1 MGMTKAF
8 YFIRNRKQTQ
18 EELEQQLNGFKAVMQ
33 QYCIEDLR
41 IYYGRG
47 LGWFPVF
54 SEELVW
60 QAENLDEDLLK
71 EMGNHFQAIVMA
83 LSVLDDDVVFLVVCK
98 DGAVQKFVCA
108 DEGIIEDFGFDE
120 EFSTDFPD
128 VLCQCGFDGDSLRR
142 VWSLD
147 NYYESD
153 LLYDMF
159 DEMKT
164 FPVFEPDE
172 ETPDGVSVIDG
183 ETVFDGE

>member
-33 QYCIEDLR
+33 QY
-41 IYYGRG
+41 
-47 LGWFPVF
+47 
-54 SEELVW
+54 S
-60 QAENLDEDLLK
+60 
-71 EMGNHFQAIVMA
+71 
-83 LSVLDDDVVFLVVCK
+83 
-98 DGAVQKFVCA
+98 
-108 DEGIIEDFGFDE
+108 IEDFGFDE

-172 ETPDGVSVIDG
+172 GTPDGVSVIDG

>member
-33 QYCIEDLR
+33 QYSIEDLR

-128 VLCQCGFDGDSLRR
+128 VLYQCGFDGDSLRR

>member
-33 QYCIEDLR
+33 QYSIEDLR

-98 DGAVQKFVCA
+98 EVCM
-108 DEGIIEDFGFDE
+108 
-120 EFSTDFPD
+120 
-128 VLCQCGFDGDSLRR
+128 CR
-142 VWSLD
+142 
-147 NYYESD
+147 
-153 LLYDMF
+153 
-159 DEMKT
+159 
-164 FPVFEPDE
+164 
-172 ETPDGVSVIDG
+172 
-183 ETVFDGE
+183 

>member
-33 QYCIEDLR
+33 QYSIEDLR

-83 LSVLDDDVVFLVVCK
+83 LSVLDDDV
-98 DGAVQKFVCA
+98 AV
-108 DEGIIEDFGFDE
+108 
-120 EFSTDFPD
+120 SYTHLD
-128 VLCQCGFDGDSLRR
+128 VYKRQVSRRRLSLPKG
-142 VWSLD
+142 L
-147 NYYESD
+147 
-153 LLYDMF
+153 
-159 DEMKT
+159 
-164 FPVFEPDE
+164 
-172 ETPDGVSVIDG
+172 
-183 ETVFDGE
+183 